1 MAVSRICHIT
11 TAHTRNDVRIF
22 LKELTSLSNRF
33 ECHFIVA
40 DDQGNER
47 KNNISIWDIG
57 KSQGRLGRAVKV
69 VQRAYKKA
77 LKLNCDI
84 YHFHDPEFILAALML
99 KIKGKKVIY
108 DIHEDV
114 PRDILSKEYLGS
126 FRKPVSFLFEQLENF
141 CARRL
146 SCLITATP
154 HIRDRFKKLNLT
166 TIDINNYPLLKDYS
180 PDEANLE
187 FDDRNNIVYIG
198 AISKI
203 RGITELVNSLSLANT
218 RLELAGNFDTATFQK
233 YLQRLDGWKSVNYYG
248 LLDRKKV
255 RALLQ
260 SSIAGIVTFYPEP
273 NHIHAQPNKIFE
285 YMSAGLPVI
294 CSNFVS
300 WQEIIEKN
308 KCGLLVDPMN
318 PAEISA
324 AVKWLLTNKDQ
335 AKQMALNGMV
345 AIKSQYNWEI
355 EQNKLLGVYQE
366 LINQVK

>member
-1 MAVSRICHIT
+1 M
-11 TAHTRNDVRIF
+11 
-22 LKELTSLSNRF
+22 
-33 ECHFIVA
+33 
-40 DDQGNER
+40 
-47 KNNISIWDIG
+47 
-57 KSQGRLGRAVKV
+57 
-69 VQRAYKKA
+69 
-77 LKLNCDI
+77 
-84 YHFHDPEFILAALML
+84 
-99 KIKGKKVIY
+99 
-108 DIHEDV
+108 
-114 PRDILSKEYLGS
+114 
-126 FRKPVSFLFEQLENF
+126 
-141 CARRL
+141 
-146 SCLITATP
+146 
-154 HIRDRFKKLNLT
+154 
-166 TIDINNYPLLKDYS
+166 
-180 PDEANLE
+180 
-187 FDDRNNIVYIG
+187 
-198 AISKI
+198 
-203 RGITELVNSLSLANT
+203 
-218 RLELAGNFDTATFQK
+218 
-233 YLQRLDGWKSVNYYG
+233 
-248 LLDRKKV
+248 
-255 RALLQ
+255 Q